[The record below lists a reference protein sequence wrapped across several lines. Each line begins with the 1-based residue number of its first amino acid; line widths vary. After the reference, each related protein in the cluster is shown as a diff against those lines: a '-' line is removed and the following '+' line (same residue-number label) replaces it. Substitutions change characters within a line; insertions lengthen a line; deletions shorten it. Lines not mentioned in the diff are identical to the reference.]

1 MKKCSNGNQNYPSM
15 FISHYN
21 NAELNN
27 VKLLNPPN
35 VQCRIPNVYSSALP
49 ATCSLAGGVE
59 YSFLNVS
66 RTIRDFG
73 PSCP

>member
-27 VKLLNPPN
+27 VKLLNSTN
-35 VQCRIPNVYSSALP
+35 VKSLIQNVYSTALP

-66 RTIRDFG
+66 RTNRDFG
-73 PSCP
+73 PS